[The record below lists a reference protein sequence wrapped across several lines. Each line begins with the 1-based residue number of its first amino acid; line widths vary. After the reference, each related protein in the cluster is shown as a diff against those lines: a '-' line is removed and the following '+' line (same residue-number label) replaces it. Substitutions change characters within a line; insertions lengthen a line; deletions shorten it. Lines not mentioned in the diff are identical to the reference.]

1 MGGKRWIM
9 KRLECYE
16 SVSSANRIYIWI
28 LTPVSILFEPTPSGG
43 AVSAYLCVLRVV
55 YAWFVVFVA

>member
-1 MGGKRWIM
+1 MQ
-9 KRLECYE
+9 RLECYE

-43 AVSAYLCVLRVV
+43 AVSAYLCVLGVV
-55 YAWFVVFVA
+55 YAWFVVFVV